1 MHSMNEEVA
10 GEPFETS
17 TFSEATGIHQGT
29 VFGSHYQIICPI
41 GRGGMGMTFKA
52 LDTESGAH
60 VAAKFLLPE
69 RMANPKDTA
78 RFAREA
84 KTASRLSHP
93 FIARVLDFG
102 LFNQSHQFLIMEY
115 VEGETLAQRI
125 EVRGQL
131 PVDET
136 LDVFIQVCD
145 ALSYAH
151 AGGVL
156 HRDIKPSNM
165 MVAKT
170 SDNTV
175 SVKLLDFGLA
185 KLISTPLTASQQLT
199 NTGEVVGSPFY
210 MSPEQARGGELDA
223 RSDLYSLGCALY
235 EALTG
240 GPPHLGQTAM
250 ATLLKRET
258 DRPLPLGEASLGK
271 AFPEELEKL
280 VSKLLKTKP
289 EDRYQTAEELQ
300 KELSRIKAIRSPANS
315 TAADVVPSRSAPR
328 RSPFPLKLY
337 LILVPLVAL
346 GFLFRPSVHEWL
358 FSTRV
363 SPDAKVSRSTSPL
376 PTEQSIPEVDLV
388 RAANLTDSGDAWLRK
403 GEVGKALEKFS
414 TAVKTYKEAENPPPD
429 KYELALEGMAYSY
442 AVLGNFKESANYEK
456 QAIELLERRGLSGA
470 DAQFQLNCMGTRFME
485 LRGVDTKRAWQ
496 IAKPL
501 FARALLLKQK
511 YFPEDKT
518 TQGEFLYRQAK
529 ACLDRG
535 MADQARWRCE
545 RALELSRT
553 PSPKPTLLAA
563 TIFCLSGAYQQLE
576 MGEKVPPLCKELTL
590 AFQNFPEDSQVQT
603 ARQLLYVAHF
613 CSANSIRTD
622 SLSAH
627 RTAETAYQVVLPV
640 YSRLP
645 GVQERELAT
654 TYDQLGSQCLRF
666 AKAGSFEYFSVA
678 EGWLKKAID
687 RYKQIPDPPMLR
699 LAHVLRELG
708 EVQEAQKNYTAAAT
722 SLQTS
727 VDIYKKI
734 SGPQSSD
741 CAKALAVLGKNY
753 QLQGNFTEAEACY
766 RKCIA
771 ICKINKHTDSGLYR
785 RVLASLGTC
794 KYSRGQPVE
803 ATAYLEKARQ
813 LYIAKRGHRSTKVVS
828 IEQSLAKIR
837 NEQDSKRAVSKQS
850 SND

>member
-10 GEPFETS
+10 SEPFETS

-29 VFGSHYQIICPI
+29 VFGSRYQIICPI

-52 LDTESGAH
+52 LDAESGSY

-78 RFAREA
+78 RFEREA
-84 KTASRLSHP
+84 KTASRLSHL
-93 FIARVLDFG
+93 FIARVIDYG
-102 LFNQSHQFLIMEY
+102 LFNQSLPFLIMEF

-125 EVRGQL
+125 ELRGQL
-131 PVDET
+131 PVDES

-151 AGGVL
+151 SGGVL
-156 HRDIKPSNM
+156 HRDIKPSNI

-175 SVKLLDFGLA
+175 GVKLLDFGLA
-185 KLISTPLTASQQLT
+185 KLISAPLEASQQLT
-199 NTGEVVGSPFY
+199 ETGEVIGSPFY
-210 MSPEQARGGELDA
+210 MSPEQARGAELDA

-235 EALTG
+235 ESLTG
-240 GPPHLGQTAM
+240 GPPHLGQTPM
-250 ATLLKRET
+250 ATILKRET
-258 DRPLPLGEASLGK
+258 DRPLSLGEASLGK
-271 AFPEELEKL
+271 AFPEELELL
-280 VSKLLKTKP
+280 VFRLLKTKP
-289 EDRYQTAEELQ
+289 EDRYQTAEQVQ
-300 KELSRIKAIRSPANS
+300 KELIRIKSL
-315 TAADVVPSRSAPR
+315 RSAVTTTTADAVPGR
-328 RSPFPLKLY
+328 SDAGQSPFPLKLC
-337 LILVPLVAL
+337 LLFVPIIAL
-346 GFLFRPSVHEWL
+346 GLLLLPSVRERI
-358 FSTRV
+358 FPAKINS
-363 SPDAKVSRSTSPL
+363 DAEVSRSNSPL
-376 PTEQSIPEVDLV
+376 PADHSIPEIDLLK
-388 RAANLTDSGDAWLRK
+388 AADLTDSGDARLRK
-403 GEVGKALEKFS
+403 GAVAEAIKDFS
-414 TAVKTYKEAENPPPD
+414 TALKIYKEAKNPPVD
-429 KYELALEGMAYSY
+429 KHELALEGMAYSY
-442 AVLGNFKESANYEK
+442 AVLGNFKASADYEK
-456 QAIELLERRGLSGA
+456 QSIELLERRGLSSP
-470 DAQFQLNCMGTRFME
+470 DAQFQLNYMGTRFME

-501 FARALLLKQK
+501 FARALLLKVQ
-511 YFPEDKT
+511 YFPDDKT

-535 MADQARWRCE
+535 MPDQARWRCE

-563 TIFCLSGAYQQLE
+563 TIFCLSGAYQQLG
-576 MGEKVPPLCKELTL
+576 MGEKIPPLCKELTL
-590 AFQNFPEDSQVQT
+590 AFQQFPEDSQVQT

-613 CSANSIRTD
+613 CSANSIRTH

-645 GVQERELAT
+645 GVQKRELAT
-654 TYDQLGSQCLRF
+654 TYDQLGSQCLKF
-666 AKAGSFEYFSVA
+666 AKAGSFEYFSLA
-678 EGWLKKAID
+678 EGWLQKAID
-687 RYKQIPDPPMLR
+687 LYEQIAEPPMLR

-708 EVQEAQKNYTAAAT
+708 EVQEAQKNYKAAAT

-727 VDIYKKI
+727 VDLYRKI

-753 QLQGNFTEAEACY
+753 QLQGNFAEAEARY
-766 RKCIA
+766 RECIA
-771 ICKINKHTDSGLYR
+771 ICKANKHTNSGLYR

-803 ATAYLEKARQ
+803 ATAYLEKARR

-837 NEQDSKRAVSKQS
+837 NEQSSKRAAPKQN